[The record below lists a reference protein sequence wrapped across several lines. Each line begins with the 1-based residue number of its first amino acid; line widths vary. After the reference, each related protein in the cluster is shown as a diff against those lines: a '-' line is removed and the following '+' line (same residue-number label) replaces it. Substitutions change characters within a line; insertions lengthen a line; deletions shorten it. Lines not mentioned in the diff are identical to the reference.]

1 MSNYST
7 NEIMFSCQEDLLYK
21 TDSHY
26 GNVFDFIQ
34 SYYRTNGNEA
44 LAEQNF
50 SHDNWNLIYG
60 WIAQF
65 SPKTMEELPLFGHH
79 SLHPIRFM
87 MFFIMRNPKVGTIF
101 LPFVYI
107 AFIIE
112 AMQATK
118 LNRHGIREI
127 PTSGKLQAYFTLRT
141 FYRRKVLG
149 AATFGKLFAYLV
161 NCSIGG
167 LDRAIRI
174 YFAEGHRV
182 RNAYFYNRALRPE
195 GSLE

>member
-7 NEIMFSCQEDLLYK
+7 NEIMFSCQEDLLYRN
-21 TDSHY
+21 DAHY

-50 SHDNWNLIYG
+50 SHDNWNLVYG
-60 WIAQF
+60 WIARF
-65 SPKTMEELPLFGHH
+65 SPETMEELPLFGHH

-118 LNRHGIREI
+118 LNRHGNKEI
-127 PTSGKLQAYFTLRT
+127 PTSGKLQAYFALRT
-141 FYRRKVLG
+141 FYYRKVLG
-149 AATFGKLFAYLV
+149 AATMGRLFNYLV
-161 NCSIGG
+161 TRSIGG
-167 LDRAIRI
+167 LDHAVRI
-174 YFAEGHRV
+174 YFPYGHRV
-182 RNAYFYNRALRPE
+182 RNAYFYYRCLNPE
-195 GSLE
+195 GSLK